1 MHADFAAERASL
13 TDSHTVERRA
23 LRSLIATMTEA
34 EEAKAAEA
42 EHTHV
47 SSREEARNR
56 ATERIQELSR
66 GLDDRIMELEAAFE
80 AAHVA
85 YLRTT
90 DAKTEAFKGLVSESA
105 HAEKRIQRRGEAV
118 ERARAALAAL
128 RSKMSA
134 NAREYEEK

>member
-1 MHADFAAERASL
+1 MI
-13 TDSHTVERRA
+13 A
-23 LRSLIATMTEA
+23 LQ
-34 EEAKAAEA
+34 
-42 EHTHV
+42 V

-90 DAKTEAFKGLVSESA
+90 DAKTEAFKSLVSESA

-128 RSKMSA
+128 RSKMAA